1 MDSGGCFQA
10 GGGDEDQFWILLQF
24 WANCVTRRL
33 DVVFQGMKYR
43 SSQLVRD
50 GELAGELACLSV

>member
-10 GGGDEDQFWILLQF
+10 GGADEDQFFWILLQF
-24 WANCVTRRL
+24 GTNL

-43 SSQLVRD
+43 HSQLVRD
-50 GELAGELACLSV
+50 GELAVELAFLSL

>member
-10 GGGDEDQFWILLQF
+10 GGADEDQFFWILLQF
-24 WANCVTRRL
+24 GTNL

-43 SSQLVRD
+43 NSQLVRD
-50 GELAGELACLSV
+50 GELAVELAFLSL